1 MYTIENNQKPQEEYG
16 RIKAICTVEKIIYEK
31 DDFTI
36 AVVHIVEVKSGKVKI
51 DRIGN
56 ITIKGTMASLNIGGT
71 YNLVADYKKDPKW
84 GEQYQVIKI
93 YNAITFEKDDK
104 TRQKKF
110 LASLFTPNQIEAIYE
125 ALDDPYEVFINN
137 DIEKLVTVKG
147 CGFYNA
153 TLWLN
158 RFQENLHI
166 GKIFSELEEYDL
178 TIGMIKKL
186 MNKYDSPELVISKV
200 KDNPYIL
207 CTEVDG
213 IGWKTA
219 DKIAIAGGM
228 QEHDTKRVCA
238 FIIHYLSEVGESGH
252 SWITTDELMGALLD
266 NLGEELPDEVIRESI
281 YDVQEQ
287 LWWSKEKDR
296 IGLLKYHI
304 YEMKVAKELIRI
316 RDAESKI
323 KQGDWEDAIKHI
335 EHQNGWFF
343 TDEQKLG
350 VKTALENN
358 VVVIHGEAGTGK
370 STSVSALLEALRGH
384 SYAQCALSGR
394 ASSRMAE
401 ITGVEGYTIHRL
413 LGFPCQDETAKNRF
427 EYHDENPLTQEI
439 IIVDEIS
446 MIDIR
451 LFYYLVRAIPSGSK
465 LIMLGDMGQLES
477 IGAGNIA
484 FDMIQSKE
492 IPTVYL
498 SQIHRQAAASAII
511 TEARK
516 IRQSKQIIDKEW
528 VGKETRGELQDL
540 SLDCYSDM
548 SNTFYKI
555 MEKFSAK
562 MNEPN
567 FDIMETQILV
577 PLKNRGDACTFN
589 INNTIQELYNPAADN
604 KQEIVLYKKG
614 MPMIIREGD
623 KIINTQNNYKTSPP
637 VFNGNIGV
645 VTAINLQKNEI
656 TVSFVNLGSVT
667 LDSTGFQGLEL
678 GYAITIH
685 KSQGSQFDNVIL
697 GIDFSGYALLT
708 RELLYTGITR
718 AKKKCEIVAQTGALR
733 FATATEGVST
743 KQTHLQECLD
753 EAAHPKLEF

>member
-1 MYTIENNQKPQEEYG
+1 MEENKTEYG
-16 RIKAICTVEKIIYEK
+16 RIKAICTVEKILFEK
-31 DDFTI
+31 EDFSI
-36 AVVHIVEVKSGKVKI
+36 AVVKLTTIESGNAKT
-51 DRIGN
+51 DRFN
-56 ITIKGTMASLNIGGT
+56 CITIKGNTAPLQLGGI
-71 YNLVADYKKDPKW
+71 YNLVAEYTKDKKW
-84 GEQYQVIKI
+84 GEQYNIIKI
-93 YNAITFEKDDK
+93 YNAVTFEKDDK
-104 TRQKKF
+104 IGQKKF
-110 LASLFTPNQIEAIYE
+110 LSSLFTPNQIKAIYE
-125 ALDDPYEVFINN
+125 ALDEPYEVFVNK
-137 DIEKLVTVKG
+137 DVKKLVMVKG
-147 CGFYNA
+147 CGFHTA

-158 RFQENLHI
+158 RFEENFHI

-178 TIGMIKKL
+178 TNGIIKKL
-186 MNKYDSPELVISKV
+186 MDRYGTPDLVISKV

-207 CTEVDG
+207 CTEVNG

-219 DKIAIAGGM
+219 DKIAMAGGI
-228 QEHDTKRVCA
+228 QKDDTKRVGAC
-238 FIIHYLSEVGESGH
+238 ILNYLFEVGESGH
-252 SWITTDELMGALLD
+252 SWITTDELLGAILD
-266 NLGEELPDEVIRESI
+266 KLGEDISDEVIRNSI
-281 YDVQEQ
+281 YSVQDK
-287 LWWSKEKDR
+287 LWWSKEKDK
-296 IGLLKYHI
+296 IGLLKYRR
-304 YEMKVAKELIRI
+304 YAMAVAKELIRI
-316 RDAESKI
+316 RNAESKI
-323 KQGDWEDAIKHI
+323 KQGDWKDAVKHI
-335 EHQNGWFF
+335 EHKNGWSF

-413 LGFPCQDETAKNRF
+413 LGFPCQDGNAKNRF
-427 EYHDENPLTQEI
+427 EYHDENPLKQEI

-451 LFYYLVRAIPSGSK
+451 LFYYLVRAIPSGAK
-465 LIMLGDMGQLES
+465 LILLGDMGQLES

-516 IRQSKQIIDKEW
+516 IRRAEQIISKDW
-528 VGKETRGELQDL
+528 AGKETRGELQDL
-540 SLDCYSDM
+540 TLECYSDM

-555 MEKFSAK
+555 MERFSAK
-562 MNEPN
+562 MNEPD
-567 FDIMETQILV
+567 FDIMETQILA

-589 INNTIQELYNPAADN
+589 INNTIQELYNPAADD

-614 MPMIIREGD
+614 MPMTIREGD

-645 VTAINLQKNEI
+645 VTDINSQKNEI
-656 TVSFVNLGSVT
+656 IVSFVNLGSVT

-678 GYAITIH
+678 GYSITIH

-697 GIDFSGYALLT
+697 GIDFSSYALLT

-753 EAAHPKLEF
+753 EVAHPKLEF